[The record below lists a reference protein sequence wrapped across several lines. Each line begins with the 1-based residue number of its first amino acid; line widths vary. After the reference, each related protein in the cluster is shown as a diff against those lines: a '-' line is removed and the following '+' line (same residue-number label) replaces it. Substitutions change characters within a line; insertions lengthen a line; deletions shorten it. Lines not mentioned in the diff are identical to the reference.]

1 MSSSGQQS
9 PLGVNVTSGLLQTTG
24 LIINAP
30 TTKFIGSSTSISNYT
45 SGTLISDTVLQDL
58 TLAIRQGWVKFNA
71 GQITSTTYNNLISI
85 GSTTIPALGNTKP
98 PSYTYTGSPNWGG
111 ASYAGQTASYGYIRL
126 FSWQAYD
133 EFNYNSTLSI
143 DNNYTDFLGSFI
155 NASSFIDQSNSS
167 IMAMQNSLTF
177 LQGTYSNMD
186 DLISS
191 DVTGVSLST
200 FLFGQDLINLG
211 KAIDL
216 STISTFGYPSN
227 LLAILKRYNSLT
239 PSLNLA
245 LLASDLTPSEIEQV
259 SSNINVTKDQQQK
272 IYAAFLIIVGVDLLQ
287 ILVPLNCKTT
297 GLTTLADLLDVKK
310 LFPASY
316 KSLTVPIY
324 NTVLG
329 LPTNS
334 KTYYPIYAEGGTNPA
349 LTSPAIKDQIGT
361 IIPPGSPATSSTVS
375 STTQVLPT
383 GFGSYLDGILPSA
396 IATASGAFSRSMQQI
411 RNISN
416 VPIEKFAQVVS
427 TIETTQNLDL
437 VNSSRPSDTAL
448 AQSGLAIIALGSG
461 PYGTYTFSNFF
472 GCMSGLPYAWAQ
484 IQENIKNI
492 QTSTLATIYSNLY
505 AATQGSNP
513 GLDAAIQAQIDLAN
527 AEIATILTNNTIAA
541 KLNTLW
547 SNTGTQLNLE
557 QQSRNTGL
565 AALPSPRVTSINSY
579 PTTIYSFVDMISSK
593 FATQTQPNM
602 AAQTLEAISNIDN
615 LTGQSII
622 GLMRSSRNQTRLN
635 IAGITLDDNIP
646 SDISTDDQFV
656 WIGNGVLADSA
667 PAYPNDTEAEGYF
680 DATTHQYLIDGEPIS
695 TGLPAFSGSLA
706 GSPYQNVVPCAL
718 TPVIA
723 SSSLPT
729 SQYSINDAIDNVI
742 ACNCDCW
749 VQ

>member
-9 PLGVNVTSGLLQTTG
+9 PLGVNATSGLLQTIG
-24 LIINAP
+24 LNINAQ
-30 TTKFIGSSTSISNYT
+30 TAEYIGASTAISNYT
-45 SGTLISDTVLQDL
+45 NGTLISDTVLKNL
-58 TLAIRQGWVKFNA
+58 TLAIRQGWVKYNA
-71 GQITSTTYNNLISI
+71 GAITSTTYNNLISI

-111 ASYAGQTASYGYIRL
+111 ASYAGQTASFGYVRL
-126 FSWQAYD
+126 FSWQAYN
-133 EFNYNSTLSI
+133 EFNYNSTLST
-143 DNNYTDFLGSFI
+143 DNNYTDFLGSFL

-211 KAIDL
+211 KAINL

-227 LLAILKRYNSLT
+227 LLETLKRYSALT
-239 PSLNLA
+239 PSLSLA
-245 LLASDLTPSEIEQV
+245 LLASGLTPSEIEQV

-310 LFPASY
+310 LFPGSY
-316 KSLTVPIY
+316 QSITVPVY
-324 NTVLG
+324 NTILG

-334 KTYYPIYAEGGTNPA
+334 KTYYPIYLEGSTNSA

-361 IIPPGSPATSSTVS
+361 IIPSGIPAISPTV
-375 STTQVLPT
+375 TDKPQILPT
-383 GFGSYLDGILPSA
+383 GFGSYLEGILPTN
-396 IATASGAFSRSMQQI
+396 IATASGAFSMAMQQI

-427 TIETTQNLDL
+427 TIETTQNLNL
-437 VNSSRPSDTAL
+437 VNSNSPADTAQ
-448 AQSGLAIIALGSG
+448 AQAGIALIALGSG

-484 IQENIKNI
+484 LQTNIKNI

-505 AATQGSNP
+505 TATQGSNP

-527 AEIATILTNNTIAA
+527 AEIATILTNNPIANQ
-541 KLNTLW
+541 LNTLW
-547 SNTGTQLNLE
+547 SNTGTQLNIE
-557 QQSRNTGL
+557 QRSRNTGL
-565 AALPSPRVTSINSY
+565 AELPSPRITSINTY
-579 PTTIYSFVDMISSK
+579 PTVVYSFVDMISSP
-593 FATQTQPNM
+593 FAAQTQPNM
-602 AAQTLEAISNIDN
+602 AAQTLEAISNISN

-635 IAGITLDDNIP
+635 LAGITLDDTIP
-646 SDISTDDQFV
+646 AEISPGEQSQWV
-656 WIGNGVLADSA
+656 GNGTVADSA
-667 PAYPNDTEAEGYF
+667 LAYPNDTEALGYF
-680 DATTHQYLIDGEPIS
+680 DATTDQYLINDTPIS
-695 TGLPAFSGSLA
+695 KGASAFPGSLA
-706 GSPYQNVVPCAL
+706 GSPYQNVVPTTL
-718 TPVIA
+718 IPVIS

-729 SQYSINDAIDNVI
+729 SQYSINDAIDNVV